1 MSFPPP
7 SGSRIGTMNHFQEPA
22 HENRD
27 GGQKETGTQTECN
40 ARGLSP
46 RLSKVNLFTLLS
58 LWMEL
63 FPNNEQKTIQRR
75 RNGLVV
81 VHSSKIIGLHC
92 SSTELHAGQIAV
104 VKHGSKM
111 KDCDLYFSRKPCSTC
126 LKMVLNAGV
135 NRISYWPGDPEISL
149 AEDMVLNNC
158 CSDAK
163 LDAKAVERL
172 KSNSRARV
180 CTLLQPLAYNMLQ
193 FVEET
198 SKKCEFLQSI
208 VALDPDFRLE
218 DFFTECRR
226 NRFQEF
232 EKLFLISNSEAH
244 KEILKTVGLENVCD
258 DVHFTNLRHKM
269 EDLVFLLATIDCSVP
284 KYGTF
289 RFYCDDSDRAC
300 DEHTNDEF
308 QDFARHCMVQARLL
322 AYRTEDQKIGVGAV
336 IWAEGKMSNC
346 DGTGA
351 RYLIGCGYNAYPTGS
366 EYADYPQMDEK
377 QQKDR
382 EARKFRYI
390 VHAEQNAL
398 TFRCQDIKDDEKT
411 MIFVTK
417 CPCDECV
424 PLINNAG
431 IKQIYTGD
439 LDAGKVKA
447 DISYRKFSGLQGVRK
462 FTWQKA
468 PANNIVTSSVRAA
481 HNNLIRLPLCQIQEN
496 TSQAVNIVTNSGKRG
511 PNKPTTLQ
519 STLSTGIMCAK
530 GSTTESAPSCESS
543 LLGCMASMEDPQS
556 PLAKGD
562 LKRPLEISRSESQ
575 REELLNL
582 GISEPAFKKRVLEQQ
597 HYLQSLVTSMHT
609 VMNDMVDRMKVTMSR
624 LNTSISDVQSVLDQQ
639 FTTVQSS
646 REGASSHT
654 VSVVESSFTQGLS
667 NMGASLQNALTGAVS
682 DVGSKVQE
690 SLQVGFE
697 SLGEKLQSTMREGF
711 ASLVNE
717 YTSCQNLCK
726 RNEGASPS
734 GGLNNSSQ
742 EVGTLNTSLSH
753 LLHHP
758 GQLSP
763 GSSLES
769 RTPSVV
775 TQIPGDTK
783 T

>member
-1 MSFPPP
+1 
-7 SGSRIGTMNHFQEPA
+7 MNQFQEPA
-22 HENRD
+22 HTARA
-27 GGQKETGTQTECN
+27 GGQKETSTQTECN

-104 VKHGSKM
+104 VKHGSRM

-149 AEDMVLNNC
+149 AED
-158 CSDAK
+158 K
-163 LDAKAVERL
+163 
-172 KSNSRARV
+172 
-180 CTLLQPLAYNMLQ
+180 
-193 FVEET
+193 
-198 SKKCEFLQSI
+198 
-208 VALDPDFRLE
+208 
-218 DFFTECRR
+218 
-226 NRFQEF
+226 
-232 EKLFLISNSEAH
+232 
-244 KEILKTVGLENVCD
+244 
-258 DVHFTNLRHKM
+258 
-269 EDLVFLLATIDCSVP
+269 
-284 KYGTF
+284 
-289 RFYCDDSDRAC
+289 
-300 DEHTNDEF
+300 
-308 QDFARHCMVQARLL
+308 
-322 AYRTEDQKIGVGAV
+322 
-336 IWAEGKMSNC
+336 SNC

-351 RYLIGCGYNAYPTGS
+351 RYFIGCGYNAYPMGS

-398 TFRCQDIKDDEKT
+398 TFRCQDIKVDEKT

-447 DISYRKFSGLQGVRK
+447 DISYQKFSGLQGVRK

-468 PANNIVTSSVRAA
+468 PTNNSLTSTKRAV
-481 HNNLIRLPLCQIQEN
+481 HR
-496 TSQAVNIVTNSGKRG
+496 KRG
-511 PNKPTTLQ
+511 QNKSSTLQ
-519 STLSTGIMCAK
+519 STPSTGIMNTASMCAM
-530 GSTTESAPSCESS
+530 GSSPESVPSVESS
-543 LLGCMASMEDPQS
+543 ALGCMANVEDPQS

-562 LKRPLEISRSESQ
+562 LKRPLKTPKPESQ
-575 REELLNL
+575 SEELLTLEIN
-582 GISEPAFKKRVLEQQ
+582 EPAFKRRVVEQPFD
-597 HYLQSLVTSMHT
+597 LQSLVTSMHT
-609 VMNDMVDRMKVTMSR
+609 VMNDMVDKMKMTVSR
-624 LNTSISDVQSVLDQQ
+624 LNTSFSDIQNVLDQQ
-639 FTTVQSS
+639 LAVLQSS
-646 REGASSHT
+646 REGASSQT

-667 NMGASLQNALTGAVS
+667 NIGASLQNSLTAAVS
-682 DVGSKVQE
+682 DVGCKVQE

-697 SLGEKLQSTMREGF
+697 NLGEKIQSTMREGF
-711 ASLVNE
+711 ASLITEHASSRRNI
-717 YTSCQNLCK
+717 CN
-726 RNEGASPS
+726 RNEDASPTEE
-734 GGLNNSSQ
+734 LNNSSQ
-742 EVGTLNTSLSH
+742 EVRIHNVSQPL

-758 GQLSP
+758 SQLSP

-775 TQIPGDTK
+775 TQIPGGTK
-783 T
+783 I

>member
-1 MSFPPP
+1 
-7 SGSRIGTMNHFQEPA
+7 MNHFQEPA
-22 HENRD
+22 TTQAGRRE
-27 GGQKETGTQTECN
+27 ETGTQTECN

-63 FPNNEQKTIQRR
+63 FPNNDQKTIQRR

-149 AEDMVLNNC
+149 AEDKVLNNC
-158 CSDAK
+158 YSDAK

-208 VALDPDFRLE
+208 NTLDPDFKLE

-226 NRFQEF
+226 NRLQEF

-269 EDLVFLLATIDCSVP
+269 EDLVILLATIDCSVP
-284 KYGTF
+284 KYETF

-300 DEHTNDEF
+300 DEHTNNEF

-336 IWAEGKMSNC
+336 IWAEGKSSNC

-351 RYLIGCGYNAYPTGS
+351 RYLIGCGYNAYPMGS

-447 DISYRKFSGLQGVRK
+447 DISYQKFSGLQGVRK

-468 PANNIVTSSVRAA
+468 PANNILTSSVRV
-481 HNNLIRLPLCQIQEN
+481 HR
-496 TSQAVNIVTNSGKRG
+496 KRG
-511 PNKPTTLQ
+511 QNKPPPFQ
-519 STLSTGIMCAK
+519 STPSTGIVNTASMCAI
-530 GSTTESAPSCESS
+530 GSTTESAPSCGSS
-543 LLGCMASMEDPQS
+543 VLGCMANIEDPQS

-562 LKRPLEISRSESQ
+562 LKRPLKTSRSESQ
-575 REELLNL
+575 REELLTL
-582 GISEPAFKKRVLEQQ
+582 EISEPAFKRRVVEQQ
-597 HYLQSLVTSMHT
+597 YYLQSLVTSMHT
-609 VMNDMVDRMKVTMSR
+609 VMNDMVDKMKMTMSR
-624 LNTSISDVQSVLDQQ
+624 LNTSFTDVQNVLDQQ
-639 FTTVQSS
+639 LAALQPS
-646 REGASSHT
+646 RVGASSQT
-654 VSVVESSFTQGLS
+654 VSVVENSFTQGLS
-667 NMGASLQNALTGAVS
+667 NIGASLQNSLTAAVT
-682 DVGSKVQE
+682 DVGCKVQE

-697 SLGEKLQSTMREGF
+697 SLGEKIQSTMRDGF
-711 ASLVNE
+711 ASLINE
-717 YTSCQNLCK
+717 HTSARRNLCN
-726 RNEGASPS
+726 RNEATSPT
-734 GGLNNSSQ
+734 GDTNNTSQ
-742 EVGTLNTSLSH
+742 EVGTHNTSQSL
-753 LLHHP
+753 LLHCP
-758 GQLSP
+758 SQLSP

-783 T
+783 I

>member
-1 MSFPPP
+1 
-7 SGSRIGTMNHFQEPA
+7 MNQFQEPA
-22 HENRD
+22 HTARA
-27 GGQKETGTQTECN
+27 GGQKETSTQTECN

-104 VKHGSKM
+104 VKHGSRM

-149 AEDMVLNNC
+149 AEDKVLNDF

-208 VALDPDFRLE
+208 VDLDPDFKLE
-218 DFFTECRR
+218 DFFTKCRR
-226 NRFQEF
+226 NRLQEF
-232 EKLFLISNSEAH
+232 EKLFLIPNSEAH

-284 KYGTF
+284 KYETF
-289 RFYCDDSDRAC
+289 RFYCDSDRAC
-300 DEHTNDEF
+300 DEHTNNEF

-336 IWAEGKMSNC
+336 IWAEGKSSNC

-351 RYLIGCGYNAYPTGS
+351 RYFIGCGYNAYPMGS

-398 TFRCQDIKDDEKT
+398 TFRCQDIKVDEKT

-447 DISYRKFSGLQGVRK
+447 DISYQKFSGLQGVRK

-468 PANNIVTSSVRAA
+468 PTNNSLTSTKRAV
-481 HNNLIRLPLCQIQEN
+481 HR
-496 TSQAVNIVTNSGKRG
+496 KRG
-511 PNKPTTLQ
+511 QNKSSTLQ
-519 STLSTGIMCAK
+519 STPSTGIMNTASMCAM
-530 GSTTESAPSCESS
+530 GSSPESVPSVESS
-543 LLGCMASMEDPQS
+543 ALGCMANVEDPQS

-562 LKRPLEISRSESQ
+562 LKRPLKTPKPESQ
-575 REELLNL
+575 SEELLTLEIN
-582 GISEPAFKKRVLEQQ
+582 EPAFKRRVVEQPFD
-597 HYLQSLVTSMHT
+597 LQSLVTSMHT
-609 VMNDMVDRMKVTMSR
+609 VMNDMVDKMKMTVSR
-624 LNTSISDVQSVLDQQ
+624 LNTSFSDIQNVLDQQ
-639 FTTVQSS
+639 LAVLQSS
-646 REGASSHT
+646 REGASSQT

-667 NMGASLQNALTGAVS
+667 NIGASLQNSLTAAVS
-682 DVGSKVQE
+682 DVGCKVQE

-697 SLGEKLQSTMREGF
+697 NLGEKIQSTMREGF
-711 ASLVNE
+711 ASLITEHASSRRNI
-717 YTSCQNLCK
+717 CN
-726 RNEGASPS
+726 RNEDASPTEE
-734 GGLNNSSQ
+734 LNNSSQ
-742 EVGTLNTSLSH
+742 EVRIHNVSQPL

-758 GQLSP
+758 SQLSP

-775 TQIPGDTK
+775 TQIPGGTK
-783 T
+783 I

>member
-1 MSFPPP
+1 
-7 SGSRIGTMNHFQEPA
+7 MNHLQKSERGS
-22 HENRD
+22 ED
-27 GGQKETGTQTECN
+27 GERRERGAQTDCN

-63 FPNNEQKTIQRR
+63 FPNNEQKTTQRR

-81 VHSSKIIGLHC
+81 AHSSKIIGLHC

-104 VKHGSKM
+104 VKHGSRL

-149 AEDMVLNNC
+149 GEDKVKNNC

-193 FVEET
+193 FIEET

-208 VALDPDFRLE
+208 VGMDPEFKLDN
-218 DFFTECRR
+218 FFTECRR
-226 NRFQEF
+226 KRLREF
-232 EKLFLISNSEAH
+232 ERLFLISDSEAH

-269 EDLVFLLATIDCSVP
+269 EELVFLLATVDCSVP

-289 RFYCDDSDRAC
+289 RFYCDDSCNDDGAC
-300 DEHTNDEF
+300 DEHTNNEF

-336 IWAEGKMSNC
+336 IWAEGKWSNC

-351 RYLIGCGYNAYPTGS
+351 RYLIGCGYNAYPMGS

-390 VHAEQNAL
+390 IHAEQNAL

-424 PLINNAG
+424 PLINSAG

-447 DISYRKFSGLQGVRK
+447 DISYQKFPGLQGVRK
-462 FTWQKA
+462 FTWQEN
-468 PANNIVTSSVRAA
+468 PTISILTSSVRAV
-481 HNNLIRLPLCQIQEN
+481 HR
-496 TSQAVNIVTNSGKRG
+496 KRG
-511 PNKPTTLQ
+511 PTKP
-519 STLSTGIMCAK
+519 
-530 GSTTESAPSCESS
+530 STTCTMISSIEPAPSCES
-543 LLGCMASMEDPQS
+543 LVLGCSASMEGPQS

-562 LKRPLEISRSESQ
+562 LKRPLQAPRFEPQTEEI
-575 REELLNL
+575 N
-582 GISEPAFKKRVLEQQ
+582 EPAIKRRVVEHQCC
-597 HYLQSLVTSMHT
+597 LQSLATSLHAVTD
-609 VMNDMVDRMKVTMSR
+609 DMVGRMEMTMSR
-624 LNTSISDVQSVLDQQ
+624 LNTSMSDIHNVLDQQ
-639 FTTVQSS
+639 LAALQTS
-646 REGASSHT
+646 REGASSQA
-654 VSVVESSFTQGLS
+654 VSVMESSFTQGLS
-667 NMGASLQNALTGAVS
+667 NIGASLQNALTAAVS
-682 DVGSKVQE
+682 DMGSKVQE
-690 SLQVGFE
+690 GLQMGFE
-697 SLGEKLQSTMREGF
+697 SLGKKIQSTMREGF
-711 ASLVNE
+711 ADLIKE
-717 YTSCQNLCK
+717 HTSAHRNLCG
-726 RNEGASPS
+726 RCEGISPTW
-734 GGLNNSSQ
+734 GLNSSSQ
-742 EVGTLNTSLSH
+742 EFGSH
-753 LLHHP
+753 DGHP
-758 GQLSP
+758 SQLSL
-763 GSSLES
+763 GSPLES
-769 RTPSVV
+769 RNPSVA
-775 TQIPGDTK
+775 TQIPGAQKSEEGRREVGK
-783 T
+783 TFT

>member
-1 MSFPPP
+1 
-7 SGSRIGTMNHFQEPA
+7 
-22 HENRD
+22 
-27 GGQKETGTQTECN
+27 
-40 ARGLSP
+40 
-46 RLSKVNLFTLLS
+46 
-58 LWMEL
+58 MEL

-104 VKHGSKM
+104 VKHGSRL

-149 AEDMVLNNC
+149 AEDKVMNNC

-193 FVEET
+193 FIEET

-208 VALDPDFRLE
+208 VAMDPDFKLE
-218 DFFTECRR
+218 DFFAECRR
-226 NRFQEF
+226 KRLREF
-232 EKLFLISNSEAH
+232 EKLFLISNSETH
-244 KEILKTVGLENVCD
+244 KEILKTIGLENVCD
-258 DVHFTNLRHKM
+258 DVHFTNLRQKM
-269 EDLVFLLATIDCSVP
+269 EDLVFLLATVDCSVP
-284 KYGTF
+284 EYGTF
-289 RFYCDDSDRAC
+289 RFYCDDSDRSC
-300 DEHTNDEF
+300 NEHTNNEF

-351 RYLIGCGYNAYPTGS
+351 RYLIGCGYNAYPMGS

-390 VHAEQNAL
+390 IHAEQNAL
-398 TFRCQDIKDDEKT
+398 TFRCQDIKDEEKT

-447 DISYRKFSGLQGVRK
+447 DISYQKFSGLQGVRK

-468 PANNIVTSSVRAA
+468 PANSILTSS
-481 HNNLIRLPLCQIQEN
+481 IR
-496 TSQAVNIVTNSGKRG
+496 TVHRKRG
-511 PNKPTTLQ
+511 STKPCTHQSIIFPGIVNRATTCTMGS
-519 STLSTGIMCAK
+519 STEPS
-530 GSTTESAPSCESS
+530 PSCES
-543 LLGCMASMEDPQS
+543 LVLGCMASMEDPQS

-562 LKRPLEISRSESQ
+562 LKRPLKAPRSESQ
-575 REELLNL
+575 TEELLNL
-582 GISEPAFKKRVLEQQ
+582 EISEPAFKRRVVAEHQI
-597 HYLQSLVTSMHT
+597 YLQSLVTSLHT
-609 VMNDMVDRMKVTMSR
+609 VMNDMVDRMEMTISR
-624 LNTSISDVQSVLDQQ
+624 LNTSMSDVQNVLDQQ
-639 FTTVQSS
+639 FAALQAS
-646 REGASSHT
+646 REGALSQT
-654 VSVVESSFTQGLS
+654 VSVMESSLTQGLS
-667 NMGASLQNALTGAVS
+667 NIGASLHTALTTAVS

-690 SLQVGFE
+690 GLQVGFE
-697 SLGEKLQSTMREGF
+697 NLGEKIQSTMREGF
-711 ASLVNE
+711 ANLINKHTSE
-717 YTSCQNLCK
+717 YQNLCD
-726 RNEGASPS
+726 RYEGISPT
-734 GGLNNSSQ
+734 GGLNNLSE
-742 EVGTLNTSLSH
+742 EVGTHDGSLPLLSH
-753 LLHHP
+753 YP
-758 GQLSP
+758 RQPPPNSP
-763 GSSLES
+763 LES
-769 RTPSVV
+769 RSPSVV
-775 TQIPGDTK
+775 TQISGGTK
-783 T
+783 I